1 MTDLPEENSKIVSI
15 LDYQP
20 EMGFAP
26 ISQVEA
32 YWEALRAGRL
42 LPKRSEVDPRGLE
55 SSLEHAFILE
65 RIAPGIARLRI
76 AGSHL
81 GALMGMEVRGMPLTA
96 LLTPDTRSVLSEKI
110 EEVCQMP
117 AVCTLRL
124 AAEDSAGRPA
134 LEARML
140 LLPLKSD
147 LGDVSRVLGCW
158 VTQGE
163 IGLAPRRFEVIT
175 HQMQPLLTGTPLKPF
190 LPPLAPAPRPKMQ
203 PRGTPPQTGLSRGH
217 LRLVTSND

>member
-1 MTDLPEENSKIVSI
+1 MTDLPEESSKIVSI

-20 EMGFAP
+20 EKGFAP
-26 ISQVEA
+26 IAQVEA

-55 SSLEHAFILE
+55 TSLENAFILE
-65 RIAPGIARLRI
+65 RIAPGIARIRI

-96 LLTPDTRSVLSEKI
+96 LLTPDARAIRSDKI

-124 AAEDSAGRPA
+124 SADDSAGRPA

-175 HQMQPLLTGTPLKPF
+175 HQMQPLLTGTPLRPF
-190 LPPLAPAPRPKMQ
+190 LPPPAPAPRPKAPAGQ
-203 PRGTPPQTGLSRGH
+203 AAPQTGVTRGH
-217 LRLVTSND
+217 LRLVSSND

>member
-1 MTDLPEENSKIVSI
+1 
-15 LDYQP
+15 
-20 EMGFAP
+20 MGFAP
-26 ISQVEA
+26 IAQVEA

-55 SSLEHAFILE
+55 TSLENAFILE
-65 RIAPGIARLRI
+65 RIAPGIARIRI

-96 LLTPDTRSVLSEKI
+96 LLTPDARAILSEKI

-124 AAEDSAGRPA
+124 SADDSAGRPA

-175 HQMQPLLTGTPLKPF
+175 HQMQPLLTGRPLRPF
-190 LPPLAPAPRPKMQ
+190 LPPPAPAPRPKAPAGQ
-203 PRGTPPQTGLSRGH
+203 AAPQTGVTRGH

>member
-1 MTDLPEENSKIVSI
+1 MTDLPKESSKIVS
-15 LDYQP
+15 LRHYQP
-20 EMGFAP
+20 DIGFAP
-26 ISQVEA
+26 ITQVEA

-55 SSLEHAFILE
+55 NALENAFILE
-65 RIAPGIARLRI
+65 RIAPGIARIRI

-96 LLTPDTRSVLSEKI
+96 LLTPDARAILSEKI

-124 AAEDSAGRPA
+124 SADDSAGRPA
-134 LEARML
+134 LDARML

-175 HQMQPLLTGTPLKPF
+175 YQVQPLLTGTPLRPF
-190 LPPLAPAPRPKMQ
+190 LPPSAPAPRPKVQ
-203 PRGTPPQTGLSRGH
+203 AQRPPEKSGVSRGH

>member
-1 MTDLPEENSKIVSI
+1 MTDLPEESSKIVSI
-15 LDYQP
+15 MDYQP

-26 ISQVEA
+26 IAQVEA

-55 SSLEHAFILE
+55 TSLENAFILE
-65 RIAPGIARLRI
+65 RIAPGIARIRI

-96 LLTPDTRSVLSEKI
+96 LLTPDARAILSEKI

-124 AAEDSAGRPA
+124 SADDSAGRPA

-163 IGLAPRRFEVIT
+163 IGLAPRRFEMIT
-175 HQMQPLLTGTPLKPF
+175 HQTQPLLTGTPLRPF
-190 LPPLAPAPRPKMQ
+190 LPPPAPAPRPKAPARQ
-203 PRGTPPQTGLSRGH
+203 ATPQTGVTRGH
-217 LRLVTSND
+217 LRLVSSND

>member
-1 MTDLPEENSKIVSI
+1 MTDLPEESSKIVSI

-20 EMGFAP
+20 EKGFAP
-26 ISQVEA
+26 IAQVEA

-55 SSLEHAFILE
+55 TSLENAFILE
-65 RIAPGIARLRI
+65 RIAPGIARIRI

-96 LLTPDTRSVLSEKI
+96 LLTPDARAILSEKI

-124 AAEDSAGRPA
+124 SADDSAGRPA

-163 IGLAPRRFEVIT
+163 VGLAPRRFEVIT
-175 HQMQPLLTGTPLKPF
+175 HQMQPLLTGTPLRPF
-190 LPPLAPAPRPKMQ
+190 LPPPAPAPRPKAPAGQ
-203 PRGTPPQTGLSRGH
+203 AAPQTGVTRGH
-217 LRLVTSND
+217 LRLVSSND

>member
-1 MTDLPEENSKIVSI
+1 MTDLPKESSKIVSI

-26 ISQVEA
+26 IAQVEA
-32 YWEALRAGRL
+32 YWEALRGGRL

-55 SSLEHAFILE
+55 NNLEHAFILE
-65 RIAPGIARLRI
+65 RIAPCVARIRI

-96 LLTPDTRSVLSEKI
+96 LLTPDARAVLSEKI

-117 AVCTLRL
+117 AVCNLRL
-124 AAEDSAGRPA
+124 SADGSTGRPA

-140 LLPLKSD
+140 LPMKSD

-163 IGLAPRRFEVIT
+163 IGLAPRRFDVIT
-175 HQMQPLLTGTPLKPF
+175 HQMQPLLTGTPLRPF
-190 LPPLAPAPRPKMQ
+190 LPPLAPAPRPKV
-203 PRGTPPQTGLSRGH
+203 RPPQTPPKSGISRRH